1 MDVDYADD
9 SDSQIQDQDASL
21 VSIQNHGLPDGL
33 FVTVVDHGRE
43 MQSQWSVTDFL
54 KQIFSTQDE
63 DRLREHFANKTGEI
77 EDIHRKLWP
86 GFEIPDNLVSKH
98 GTEKHEASVYLKKKT
113 MPTSICFCW
122 LAWALEKERRM
133 PAERTKTKA
142 FARRFLKHVLQVAGS
157 LQFNITT
164 VGARGFQAA
173 LGSVVQVSETNS
185 CVDSKLLW
193 NMNLKGRIAPT
204 WEARRND
211 LSEDLSSVWNRP
223 EWIDFIIFALDP
235 RNKSVHTLLASV
247 AWEFLAQTASWVDN
261 NVSRLA
267 VLTGDLLRERQKN
280 KSENLAVKTAVA
292 IEAAEFWLHR
302 NDP

>member
-1 MDVDYADD
+1 MVCDR
-9 SDSQIQDQDASL
+9 
-21 VSIQNHGLPDGL
+21 LPE
-33 FVTVVDHGRE
+33 TN
-43 MQSQWSVTDFL
+43 
-54 KQIFSTQDE
+54 FSTQDE

-223 EWIDFIIFALDP
+223 DWIDFIIFALDP

-280 KSENLAVKTAVA
+280 RSENLAVKTAVA

>member
-1 MDVDYADD
+1 M
-9 SDSQIQDQDASL
+9 S
-21 VSIQNHGLPDGL
+21 
-33 FVTVVDHGRE
+33 
-43 MQSQWSVTDFL
+43 
-54 KQIFSTQDE
+54 
-63 DRLREHFANKTGEI
+63 
-77 EDIHRKLWP
+77 
-86 GFEIPDNLVSKH
+86 
-98 GTEKHEASVYLKKKT
+98 
-113 MPTSICFCW
+113 
-122 LAWALEKERRM
+122 
-133 PAERTKTKA
+133 AERTKTKA